1 MNRAVLIF
9 FLAFV
14 IDFQAFSQDSLK
26 TTSPQKDMLPVY
38 LSAVVPGSGQIYN
51 GKWWKVPIIYA
62 ALGTTVYYYTVTDY
76 QYQVLLHD
84 MVAVQ
89 NGFTYTVSGITDLAT
104 LRSQKDQYRSYRD
117 MSALGITLTWVLNV
131 VDAYVDA
138 EFKNFDVSPDLS
150 FDWNIKPMYDVATGS
165 YVYGLSLRV
174 AF

>member
-1 MNRAVLIF
+1 MNRLVLIF
-9 FLAFV
+9 FLVFV
-14 IDFQAFSQDSLK
+14 ITFQAFSQDSLK
-26 TTSPQKDMLPVY
+26 TNSVQKDMLPVY
-38 LSAVVPGSGQIYN
+38 LSAVVPGAGQVYN

-76 QYQVLLHD
+76 QYEVLLHD

-89 NGFTYTVSGITDLAT
+89 NGFSYTVSGITDLST

-117 MSALGITLTWVLNV
+117 FSTLGIALTWLLNV

-150 FDWNIKPMYDVATGS
+150 FDWDIKPMYDVTTGS